1 MGRILKF
8 WNDWYDIY
16 GTTLPLPSNN
26 NDVVNNDHNSGYQYI
41 LNVFIKSGG
50 KAKVYNV
57 PLRSVIDRPLEL
69 QPYWMRAGT
78 LINQNISSSLGF
90 SFPTDLV
97 SQAMP
102 SVTTQFN
109 PNPPAPRRMIIS
121 PDMERDHLYRSSSA
135 LYYSNLEN
143 SKKWTIEVLKA
154 KILNHRCSKFGDST
168 TTGNFAIC
176 E

>member
-1 MGRILKF
+1 
-8 WNDWYDIY
+8 
-16 GTTLPLPSNN
+16 
-26 NDVVNNDHNSGYQYI
+26 
-41 LNVFIKSGG
+41 
-50 KAKVYNV
+50 
-57 PLRSVIDRPLEL
+57 
-69 QPYWMRAGT
+69 
-78 LINQNISSSLGF
+78 LGF

-135 LYYSNLEN
+135 LYYFNLENN

-154 KILNHRCSKFGDST
+154 KILNHRCMIPQLPTMVISQIVNNNKCYG
-168 TTGNFAIC
+168 IC
-176 E
+176 MIIIII